1 MNKIMIYQENQQP
14 IVLFDDEEYDET
26 SLRDNL
32 SFLFTASKIV
42 KLSTK
47 TKTGESMVILR
58 PSKITSISVKKI
70 KEEENESIGLFT
82 DDEEETEKE
91 NKTEINVETTV
102 KPEKDIDII
111 TD

>member
-26 SLRDNL
+26 SLRDKL

-47 TKTGESMVILR
+47 TKANESIAILR
-58 PSKITSISVKKI
+58 PSKITSITVKKV
-70 KEEENESIGLFT
+70 KKEENETIELFP
-82 DDEEETEKE
+82 DDEGTEEESTAEIKVESHIKAE
-91 NKTEINVETTV
+91 N
-102 KPEKDIDII
+102 DIDII